1 MATAAAADQVAP
13 GAVQAAMRIHR
24 RANAAKHVAAWADI
38 ADDVAESNVPDWW
51 EDVQLPPSSGGLS
64 SARPP
69 RTCARYRGAPMRTG
83 PSIRPVW
90 CAVGI
95 IVSELISNS
104 IKHGFIIIQDPK
116 IAIQLIQDAEG
127 NIQLSYNDNGIG
139 LKNLNTNNGETLGM
153 RLIDIFSRQIK
164 GNYTFDNNNGLLFKL
179 NFKNESAV

>member
-1 MATAAAADQVAP
+1 VNTKGIAIAF
-13 GAVQAAMRIHR
+13 
-24 RANAAKHVAAWADI
+24 DI
-38 ADDVAESNVPDWW
+38 NCDDVKFSTT
-51 EDVQLPPSSGGLS
+51 
-64 SARPP
+64 R
-69 RTCARYRGAPMRTG
+69 
-83 PSIRPVW
+83 SI
-90 CAVGI
+90 AVGI

-104 IKHGFIIIQDPK
+104 IKHGFINIQDPK